1 MTRRTAP
8 ASAMFSAAYQQA
20 AVTSRRLL
28 RQPNAAAVIPSAVAA
43 LYATCTGYGCSGAN
57 KISAESAASALPA
70 SIRANGARWPLSAPA
85 ASSRRYAVRK
95 FVSSSTSRYTTVLI
109 RPPPLFAAML
119 PLYAPVGEKIR
130 GRWDVRKADKMNAF
144 PVGEAKPNKN
154 APLQTTAGRE
164 MLFMRFYLDAQA
176 EQLAQEAQSGC
187 SSAQM
192 RSADGVH
199 WSA

>member
-1 MTRRTAP
+1 
-8 ASAMFSAAYQQA
+8 MFSAAYQQA

-28 RQPNAAAVIPSAVAA
+28 RQPNAAAVMPSAVAA

-109 RPPPLFAAML
+109 RPPPFFAAIL
-119 PLYAPVGEKIR
+119 PLYAPIGEKIR

-144 PVGEAKPNKN
+144 PTGEAKPNKN

-176 EQLAQEAQSGC
+176 EQLTQEAQSGC
-187 SSAQM
+187 SSVQM

>member
-1 MTRRTAP
+1 MAP
-8 ASAMFSAAYQQA
+8 QGRMRGEF
-20 AVTSRRLL
+20 
-28 RQPNAAAVIPSAVAA
+28 AAASRLWGIM
-43 LYATCTGYGCSGAN
+43 AN
-57 KISAESAASALPA
+57 
-70 SIRANGARWPLSAPA
+70 
-85 ASSRRYAVRK
+85 
-95 FVSSSTSRYTTVLI
+95 
-109 RPPPLFAAML
+109 L
-119 PLYAPVGEKIR
+119 PLISQRAGPLT
-130 GRWDVRKADKMNAF
+130 AF

-187 SSAQM
+187 SSTQM

>member
-1 MTRRTAP
+1 MVWVLTGLRLFLACIPIIFQRAGPLTA
-8 ASAMFSAAYQQA
+8 S
-20 AVTSRRLL
+20 
-28 RQPNAAAVIPSAVAA
+28 
-43 LYATCTGYGCSGAN
+43 
-57 KISAESAASALPA
+57 
-70 SIRANGARWPLSAPA
+70 
-85 ASSRRYAVRK
+85 
-95 FVSSSTSRYTTVLI
+95 
-109 RPPPLFAAML
+109 
-119 PLYAPVGEKIR
+119 
-130 GRWDVRKADKMNAF
+130 

>member
-1 MTRRTAP
+1 M
-8 ASAMFSAAYQQA
+8 
-20 AVTSRRLL
+20 VL
-28 RQPNAAAVIPSAVAA
+28 
-43 LYATCTGYGCSGAN
+43 
-57 KISAESAASALPA
+57 
-70 SIRANGARWPLSAPA
+70 AR
-85 ASSRRYAVRK
+85 
-95 FVSSSTSRYTTVLI
+95 
-109 RPPPLFAAML
+109 L
-119 PLYAPVGEKIR
+119 PLISQRAGPLT
-130 GRWDVRKADKMNAF
+130 ASPDKMNAF
-144 PVGEAKPNKN
+144 PPWGEGKPNKN

>member
-1 MTRRTAP
+1 MRGGFA
-8 ASAMFSAAYQQA
+8 
-20 AVTSRRLL
+20 LL
-28 RQPNAAAVIPSAVAA
+28 PV
-43 LYATCTGYGCSGAN
+43 SG
-57 KISAESAASALPA
+57 
-70 SIRANGARWPLSAPA
+70 
-85 ASSRRYAVRK
+85 K
-95 FVSSSTSRYTTVLI
+95 FPVS
-109 RPPPLFAAML
+109 L
-119 PLYAPVGEKIR
+119 PLISQRAGPLT
-130 GRWDVRKADKMNAF
+130 AF

-176 EQLAQEAQSGC
+176 EQLAQEVQSGC

>member
-1 MTRRTAP
+1 
-8 ASAMFSAAYQQA
+8 
-20 AVTSRRLL
+20 
-28 RQPNAAAVIPSAVAA
+28 
-43 LYATCTGYGCSGAN
+43 
-57 KISAESAASALPA
+57 
-70 SIRANGARWPLSAPA
+70 
-85 ASSRRYAVRK
+85 
-95 FVSSSTSRYTTVLI
+95 
-109 RPPPLFAAML
+109 ML